1 MSKIRAI
8 IRKIIYGY
16 KCDSDTYIKYL
27 RSKGLKIGEDCF
39 FYAPEHSHI
48 DETSLKFIKIGELVQ
63 ITRGVVILGHDYA
76 YSVLGNVYYDLPR
89 PQKMTVIGNNVF
101 IGMNSIILNGVEI
114 GDNVI
119 IGAGSVVSKD
129 CASNAVYAGNPAQY
143 VCLLEEYYNKCCNQ
157 FEASAALWFE
167 RGCNAINPY
176 SMLYDNE
183 GKIRGGIGLKH
194 ENVDIVNQTMQKWKK
209 YRNIEHLLELY
220 SSEN

>member
-1 MSKIRAI
+1 MNN
-8 IRKIIYGY
+8 IRKIIKKIIYGHKY
-16 KCDSDTYIKYL
+16 DSDTYIKYL
-27 RSKGLKIGEDCF
+27 RSKGCKIGANCF
-39 FYAPEHSHI
+39 LYSPEYTLI
-48 DETSLKFIKIGELVQ
+48 DETSLEFIEIGDLVQ

-101 IGMNSIILNGVEI
+101 IGMNVLILNGVKI

-129 CASNAVYAGNPAQY
+129 CSSNGVYAGNPAKY
-143 VCLLEEYYNKCCNQ
+143 VCSLEEYYNKCCNQ

-167 RGCNAINPY
+167 RGNNAINPY
-176 SMLYDNE
+176 SMLYGNE
-183 GKIRGGIGLKH
+183 GKIRGGIGLKQ
-194 ENVDIVNQTMQKWKK
+194 ENVDTVNKTMQKWKK

-220 SSEN
+220 NKEH